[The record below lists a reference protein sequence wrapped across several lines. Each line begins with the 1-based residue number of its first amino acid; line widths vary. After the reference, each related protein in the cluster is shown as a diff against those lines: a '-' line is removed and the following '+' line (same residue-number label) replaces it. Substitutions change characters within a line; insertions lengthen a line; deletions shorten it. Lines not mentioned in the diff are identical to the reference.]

1 MHNTL
6 KDFFTKTLKYNFW
19 AFEVMS
25 DFVLE
30 YKIQDDYIL
39 KQLSHTLNANKVW
52 LSRIQ
57 GETFKIDPFFVHPPI
72 TWLPM
77 IQSDE
82 AKCSQL
88 LEFGP
93 DLETQI
99 QYTTRDGKPH
109 ELSLGEI
116 FFILINHATHHRGQV
131 AARIRQ
137 MGLEP
142 PITDYPHYC
151 GLMTTKA

>member
-1 MHNTL
+1 
-6 KDFFTKTLKYNFW
+6 
-19 AFEVMS
+19 MS

-30 YKIQDDYIL
+30 YNLQEDYVL

-52 LSRIQ
+52 LGRIK
-57 GETFKIDPFFVHPPI
+57 GDPIKIDPYFVHPPI

-77 IQSDE
+77 MKSDE
-82 AKCSQL
+82 AFCYQL
-88 LEFGP
+88 LGSDFELGK
-93 DLETQI
+93 QI
-99 QYTTRDGKPH
+99 QYTAKDGKAH

-131 AARIRQ
+131 AAKIRQ

-151 GLMTTKA
+151 RLMDAKALAL